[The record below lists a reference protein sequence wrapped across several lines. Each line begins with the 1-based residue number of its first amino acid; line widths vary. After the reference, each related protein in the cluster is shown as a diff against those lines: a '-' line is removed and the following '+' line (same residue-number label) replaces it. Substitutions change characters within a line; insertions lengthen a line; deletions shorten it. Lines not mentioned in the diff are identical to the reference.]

1 MPHPKTTLD
10 QWRVLQA
17 VIDYGGYAQAAE
29 KLHRSQSSVSYALAR
44 LQDSLGL
51 ELLVVEGRKAHLTE
65 AGRALLERS
74 RELMAKALA
83 LEELAATLR
92 QGWEPEVGLAVDASF
107 PTDLLLQALARFSE
121 RAPQT
126 RVQLREEVLSGT
138 DEVCVQRTADLVIGA
153 SVPPGWLGDRLMEVE
168 FIAVAHPQHALHRLG
183 RELTADDLMQAQQ
196 IAVRDSGKNNP
207 RDGGWVGAPLRW
219 TVTSMDTA
227 LRMVAA
233 GLGFVWLP
241 AHLIRAQ
248 LAEDSLRILPLREG
262 RVSRAP
268 LFLIFVQPERSG
280 PGIRLLADIL
290 IEAAMGIE
298 DGLENNAYKD
308 DRSKPLI
315 ILEGAD
321 TGCGIIVADQPL
333 LPQA

>member
-1 MPHPKTTLD
+1 MTHPKTTLE

-17 VIDYGGYAQAAE
+17 VIEHGGYAQAAE

-51 ELLVVEGRKAHLTE
+51 ELLVIDGRKARLTE
-65 AGRALLERS
+65 AGCALLERS
-74 RELMAKALA
+74 REVMAKARA
-83 LEELAATLR
+83 LEVLASTLH
-92 QGWEPEVGLAVDASF
+92 QGWEPEVGLAVDAAF
-107 PTDLLLQALARFSE
+107 PTDVLLQVLARFAE

-138 DEVCVQRTADLVIGA
+138 DEVCVQRAADLVIGT

-196 IAVRDSGKNNP
+196 IAVRDSGRASP

-227 LRMVAA
+227 LRMVSA
-233 GLGFVWLP
+233 GLGFAWLP
-241 AHLIRAQ
+241 AHLIREQ

-262 RVSRAP
+262 RFSRAP
-268 LFLIFVQPERSG
+268 LFLIFVQTEHSG
-280 PGIRLLADIL
+280 PAIRLLADIL
-290 IEAAMGIE
+290 LEVAGEIEG
-298 DGLENNAYKD
+298 GT
-308 DRSKPLI
+308 R
-315 ILEGAD
+315 
-321 TGCGIIVADQPL
+321 
-333 LPQA
+333 

>member
-1 MPHPKTTLD
+1 MTSLKTTLE

-17 VIDYGGYAQAAE
+17 VIEHGGYAQAAE

-51 ELLVVEGRKAHLTE
+51 ELLVIDGRKARLTE
-65 AGRALLERS
+65 AGYALLDRS
-74 RELMAKALA
+74 HELMAQALA

-92 QGWEPEVGLAVDASF
+92 QGWEPEVRLAVDAAF
-107 PTDLLLQALARFSE
+107 PTDVLLQVLERFAE

-138 DEVCVQRTADLVIGA
+138 DEVCVQRAADLVIGT

-196 IAVRDSGKNNP
+196 IVLRDSGREHP

-233 GLGFVWLP
+233 GLGFAWLP
-241 AHLIRAQ
+241 AHLIRDQ
-248 LAEDSLRILPLREG
+248 LNAESLRILPLGEG
-262 RVSRAP
+262 RVNHVP
-268 LFLIFVQPERSG
+268 LYLIYSQPERRG
-280 PGIRLLADIL
+280 AATRLLASVL
-290 IEAAMGIE
+290 QEVT
-298 DGLENNAYKD
+298 L
-308 DRSKPLI
+308 
-315 ILEGAD
+315 
-321 TGCGIIVADQPL
+321 T
-333 LPQA
+333 QA